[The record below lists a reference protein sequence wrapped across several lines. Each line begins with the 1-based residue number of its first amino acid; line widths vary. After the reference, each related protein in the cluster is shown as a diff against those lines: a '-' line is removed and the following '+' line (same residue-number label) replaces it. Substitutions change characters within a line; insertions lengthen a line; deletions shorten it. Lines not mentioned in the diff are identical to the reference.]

1 MKNKKLRWLTR
12 ILFVLGITGFSCV
25 KLGAESSST
34 DLVPYQVQH
43 RSDIE
48 SPVDVSFLLKSPA
61 GADGFISVKD
71 GHLVDGSGERFRIW
85 GVNLTGW
92 NRGSTNLPP
101 KAEAEHW
108 AKVLAQNGINC
119 VRFHFLDMPTHLPE
133 EAADREAKR
142 ITAAER
148 GQRNSVTPAGLID
161 ASKDHTQTFD
171 PDAMNRLDYFI
182 WKLKEVGVYSNLN
195 LNVGRMYKERDNVPD
210 YELVWVAKGYTYIG
224 NRLIELQKDYAK
236 QLLTHYNPYTQSKYT
251 EEPAIATVE
260 IVNENS
266 IIEFW
271 LRNWLRGELV
281 KGKSH
286 YQLDFTPFY
295 EQQLTS
301 MFNDWLLE
309 NRKQSEIDN
318 LKKEAGVDQSELMPR
333 LRRGDF
339 STASKLRFHSEAA
352 FLIEVETRFMEEMK
366 TYLKTGLGV
375 KPPVIGTADHTYWIP
390 SQPLL
395 NANEQ
400 MDYIDAHVYWQHP
413 AIWGKRNTAMVND
426 PLNSTVVKLSR
437 STMSNKPFTVSEVNH
452 PNPNDYAAEMIPIL
466 AAYAA
471 FQDWDGIYFYTFEPK
486 VGGAWDPYVFDQFDI
501 ALDPVKMIQMKLG
514 ALIFSR
520 ADIDAA
526 KITVERSYTDEQVNE
541 TMRMPERDRPFFTKD
556 FPKELPL
563 LHGSRIGSLHKKQ
576 SKTLPGKSQAPFY
589 SDTQQLKWYP
599 NDGKTGVFT
608 IDTVRTQA
616 IVGFVKSNP
625 KQTTHLTPEILT
637 DFCAISL
644 SSLTDEP
651 IQRSDSLLLTACSRW
666 ENTGVVWN
674 ERHTLWDDWGHGPTM
689 IEPVKGWLML
699 KELDGAV
706 AVFLTPLDG
715 AGGPLT
721 DTPIE
726 GRMMEDGW
734 EIPLG
739 TPEYP
744 TNQYHIQIIR

>member
-1 MKNKKLRWLTR
+1 MR
-12 ILFVLGITGFSCV
+12 ILPIFVLAGLSCMN
-25 KLGAESSST
+25 LAAESSSAE
-34 DLVPYQVQH
+34 LVPFEVQH

-101 KAEAEHW
+101 KSEAERW
-108 AKVLAQNGINC
+108 AKILARNGINC

-133 EAADREAKR
+133 KAAEREAKR
-142 ITAAER
+142 IDAVKMGR
-148 GQRNSVTPAGLID
+148 RNSVPQAGLID
-161 ASKDHTQTFD
+161 DSRNDTQTFD
-171 PDAMNRLDYFI
+171 SDAMDRLDYFI

-195 LNVGRMYKERDNVPD
+195 LNVGRMYREGDNVPD

-224 NRLIELQKDYAK
+224 DRLIELQKDYAK

-251 EEPAIATVE
+251 DEPAVATVE

-271 LRNWLRGELV
+271 LRNWLRGELA
-281 KGKSH
+281 KGKPH

-295 EQQLTS
+295 ARQLTS
-301 MFNDWLLE
+301 MFNDWLQD
-309 NRKQSEIDN
+309 NRKPSEIND
-318 LKKEAGVDQSELMPR
+318 LKKEAGVAEDQPMPR

-339 STASKLRFHSEAA
+339 TTASKLRFHSEAA
-352 FLIEVETRFMEEMK
+352 FLIDVEVRFMEAMK
-366 TYLKTGLGV
+366 AYLKSELGV
-375 KPPVIGTADHTYWIP
+375 KSPVIGTADHTYWIP

-395 NANEQ
+395 NANEH

-413 AIWGKRNTAMVND
+413 AIWGQRNTPMVND
-426 PLNSTVVKLSR
+426 PLDSTVVKLSR
-437 STMSNKPFTVSEVNH
+437 SAMSGRPFTVSEVNH

-486 VGGAWDPYVFDQFDI
+486 VGDDWDPYVFDEFDI
-501 ALDPVKMIQMKLG
+501 TLDPVKMIQMKTG

-520 ADIDAA
+520 ADVDPAQT
-526 KITVERSYTDEQVNE
+526 TVERSYTDEQVYE
-541 TMRMPERDRPFFTKD
+541 TMRMPERERPFFTKD

-563 LHGSRIGSLHKKQ
+563 LHGSRIRSLHKRM
-576 SKTLPGKSQAPFY
+576 SKDLPRKVQAPYY

-599 NDGKTGVFT
+599 NGGKTGIFT
-608 IDTVRTQA
+608 IDTARTQA
-616 IVGFVKSNP
+616 IVGFLKANP
-625 KQTTHLTPEILT
+625 METFHITPEIKN

-644 SSLTDEP
+644 SSLTEEP
-651 IQRSDSLLLTACSRW
+651 IRRSDSLLLTACSKW
-666 ENTGVVWN
+666 ENSGVVWN
-674 ERHTLWDDWGHGPTM
+674 ERYTLWDDWGHGPTL

-706 AVFLTPLDG
+706 AVFVTPLDG
-715 AGGPLT
+715 AGVPLT

-726 GRMMEDGW
+726 GRRMEDGW
-734 EIPLG
+734 EIHLG
-739 TPEYP
+739 DPEHP